1 MQYLLFLILPVL
13 AAAKVTLQGV
23 FSKERTQKMSDVLLL
38 NGMIFTAIV
47 IIMGAL
53 FVRAVPSW
61 PTVLYGLGFGAFATV
76 FQVAYTAA
84 FRRGSVSMTAVINNF
99 NIVIPVLFGVIL
111 FSDPFSVWK
120 AVGSVLLVPAFI
132 LIPGKKGA
140 DGKFNWPWLLLALT
154 AFAGAGF
161 GSALQ
166 VIFSHSAYAEE
177 RNLLIVTGYFF
188 AALFCFL
195 FYFGFRKKDG
205 GELRPDKKLTLGVGC
220 KRGVEFAALAEAAEE
235 FLEEAGVSPLSLAA
249 VASIDIKK
257 DEAAIIKLAEKY
269 KVPFVTYGAEALNGA
284 RGRFSYSE
292 RVERETGV
300 GCVCERA
307 AVLAAEGGVL
317 MRGKTIYPGVTLALA
332 KHRRKVQ

>member
-38 NGMIFTAIV
+38 NGRIFTAIV

-140 DGKFNWPWLLLALT
+140 DGRNLSGFCRTACDRALCGGDT
-154 AFAGAGF
+154 DFRISAASCSGCDRRERDDLSDTGNKVFKSREYARIYLSEKRRFAGSKTGGF
-161 GSALQ
+161 
-166 VIFSHSAYAEE
+166 HD
-177 RNLLIVTGYFF
+177 RRT
-188 AALFCFL
+188 
-195 FYFGFRKKDG
+195 R
-205 GELRPDKKLTLGVGC
+205 
-220 KRGVEFAALAEAAEE
+220 
-235 FLEEAGVSPLSLAA
+235 
-249 VASIDIKK
+249 
-257 DEAAIIKLAEKY
+257 
-269 KVPFVTYGAEALNGA
+269 YGK
-284 RGRFSYSE
+284 S
-292 RVERETGV
+292 
-300 GCVCERA
+300 
-307 AVLAAEGGVL
+307 
-317 MRGKTIYPGVTLALA
+317 
-332 KHRRKVQ
+332 

>member
-140 DGKFNWPWLLLALT
+140 DGKFNWPWLFLALT

-195 FYFGFRKKDG
+195 FYLGFRKKDG

-220 KRGVEFAALAEAAEE
+220 IGAILGLHNV
-235 FLEEAGVSPLSLAA
+235 LSLAA
-249 VASIDIKK
+249 LQFFSSTIFYPINSVTTMVTIL
-257 DEAAIIKLAEKY
+257 LADLLVFKNH
-269 KVPFVTYGAEALNGA
+269 PTRRQWIGVTIAM
-284 RGRFSYSE
+284 
-292 RVERETGV
+292 
-300 GCVCERA
+300 A
-307 AVLAAEGGVL
+307 AVVFLSV
-317 MRGKTIYPGVTLALA
+317 
-332 KHRRKVQ
+332 